1 MTHCDATGY
10 LASGLVLAAFGMKDM
25 AKLRIVAIGSNL
37 VFLAYGLSLD
47 LAPVWILHAVLLPL
61 NVWRLAQALQ
71 LTRRQP
77 AVAPRY
83 EAAETRRQRSGAVSP
98 SPVTA

>member
-25 AKLRIVAIGSNL
+25 AKLRMVAIASNL

-61 NVWRLAQALQ
+61 NVWRLTQALQ
-71 LTRRQP
+71 LTRRQ
-77 AVAPRY
+77 AKIGPRY
-83 EAAETRRQRSGAVSP
+83 EAMERRRQPSRVVST
-98 SPVTA
+98 SQAAA